1 VDVPVALESA
11 TGSATV
17 RLGASSPVP
26 YPVPGN
32 AVLSVPRTVGLP
44 LDAFTAVG
52 LVARTQAFR
61 EAVEALGG
69 YDTREMGRRIR

>member
-32 AVLSVPRTVGLP
+32 APRTVRLP

-52 LVARTQAFR
+52 SSL
-61 EAVEALGG
+61 
-69 YDTREMGRRIR
+69 